1 MERQNERA
9 EENDVAT
16 HDHVI
21 FRLLALFLEFQKSRY
36 VMLANNR
43 INQMVQSTTLQ
54 KRVRSV
60 DILHSH
66 RSQID
71 QLCF

>member
-21 FRLLALFLEFQKSRY
+21 FRLLALFLEFQKKPLRY
-36 VMLANNR
+36 AR
-43 INQMVQSTTLQ
+43 KQSNQSDGT
-54 KRVRSV
+54 V
-60 DILHSH
+60 DHTAKAS
-66 RSQID
+66 S
-71 QLCF
+71 